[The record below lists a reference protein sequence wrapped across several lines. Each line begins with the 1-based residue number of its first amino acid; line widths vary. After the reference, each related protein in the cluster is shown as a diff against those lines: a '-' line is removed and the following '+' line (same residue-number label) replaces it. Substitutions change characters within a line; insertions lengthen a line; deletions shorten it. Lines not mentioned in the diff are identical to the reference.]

1 MTDVTQTEPQIEEP
15 PASPA
20 KPSPDARQAGLTVI
34 LAILVYFAFDCLLPL
49 IRLPEHWRGAVA
61 TTVGL
66 VVPTVIFML
75 LQLWL
80 AKTVV
85 GLRWP
90 PVPALL
96 GAVASIGM
104 WFVIAWFLHISR
116 TMSLPEIRAL
126 LLLKSAS
133 LSLLLTLGLTFFGVL
148 LALIIRE
155 PNVLL
160 PIALIA
166 MPIDYVGAMTS
177 LGFTQAM
184 VQHAP
189 QIVSAV
195 SVAVPSMGTAR
206 GGIGVHPIG
215 FIGPGDAL
223 FIACFLAAV
232 QRLGLNERGTFW
244 WIYGLLTLTMLVVLI
259 KGFPIAALVPMGLA
273 VILANF
279 RSFRYQRSEVFAM
292 IYAAIMIFVVVG
304 AFYVASHHFLFR
316 RR

>member
-1 MTDVTQTEPQIEEP
+1 VDVTETP
-15 PASPA
+15 PASFDPPVA
-20 KPSPDARQAGLTVI
+20 PTEPTAPTANRAALVAL
-34 LAILVYFAFDCLLPL
+34 LAILVYLAFDCTLPL
-49 IRLPEHWRGAVA
+49 LRMPEHWGGAVS
-61 TTVGL
+61 TTIGMVA
-66 VVPTVIFML
+66 PTVIFML

-85 GLRWP
+85 AMRWP
-90 PVPALL
+90 WSRVLV
-96 GAVASIGM
+96 GAIVSISL
-104 WFVIAWFLHISR
+104 WFVIAWLVHISHG
-116 TMSLPEIRAL
+116 MSILEMRAL
-126 LLLKSAS
+126 LLLKSAG
-133 LSLLLTLGLTFFGVL
+133 LSLLLTLGLTFFGIL

-189 QIVSAV
+189 QFVNAV
-195 SVAVPSMGTAR
+195 SVAVPSMGTSR
-206 GGIGVHPIG
+206 GGIGVHPLA

-223 FIACFLAAV
+223 FIACFFAAV

-244 WIYGLLTLTMLVVLI
+244 WIYGLLTLAMLVVLI
-259 KGFPIAALVPMGLA
+259 QGFPIAALVPMGLA
-273 VILANF
+273 VVIANF
-279 RSFRYQRSEVFAM
+279 RSFHYQRSEIFAM
-292 IYAAIMIFVVVG
+292 IYAGIMIFVVVG
-304 AFYVASHHFLFR
+304 AFYLASHHFLFR